1 MQTDSS
7 IFIDTWGWLALG
19 HRADNYHQTVKEI
32 YQHLR
37 QTQAQMHTSDYVLDE
52 LISLLFGREL
62 FQEATGFVE
71 GIFAAT
77 ELGQLQIHRV
87 TSQHFAQAWGL
98 RKRFQDK
105 PLISFTDLT
114 SMVMMQEQGILSV
127 LTQDDHFLQIGM
139 GFVKV
144 P

>member
-19 HRADNYHQTVKEI
+19 HRADNYHQAVKEV

-37 QTQAQMHTSDYVLDE
+37 QTQAQIHTSDYVLDE
-52 LISLLFGREL
+52 LISLLFRREL
-62 FQEATGFVE
+62 FQEATGFTE

-77 ELGQLQIHRV
+77 EQGQLQIHRV
-87 TSQHFAQAWGL
+87 TSQHFALAWGL

-105 PLISFTDLT
+105 PLISFTDYVDGDYAGARHRLGFDPGR
-114 SMVMMQEQGILSV
+114 SFSS
-127 LTQDDHFLQIGM
+127 DRH
-139 GFVKV
+139 GFVKI